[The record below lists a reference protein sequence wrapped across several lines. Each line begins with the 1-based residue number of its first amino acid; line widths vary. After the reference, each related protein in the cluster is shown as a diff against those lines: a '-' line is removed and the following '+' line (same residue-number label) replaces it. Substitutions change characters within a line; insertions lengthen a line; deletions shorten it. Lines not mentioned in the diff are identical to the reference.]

1 VAVTFLS
8 LHLSVRQHPQP
19 TAVNPHK
26 QQQYSAG
33 EQGLHDRRMPGL
45 TSTSAEAGE
54 EVLATYGAH
63 SNDKLLV
70 HYGFICAST
79 MQHASPDDEVRLDH
93 VIIPHLSE
101 ETKSQLQDVGFLGGY
116 ALLPTEYPC
125 DRKLKVEDIR
135 KEIPCKDHCR
145 QPWELCFKTQ
155 VAVRAV
161 LLTANEWEY
170 FVTNGEDLSGDQSAA
185 VNKWLQPHLQGMAA
199 EALKKHVELQK
210 LLDGD
215 EPLSEDRAVGVRML
229 YDRWKQ
235 IDTHLGMFPTCI

>member
-1 VAVTFLS
+1 M
-8 LHLSVRQHPQP
+8 
-19 TAVNPHK
+19 
-26 QQQYSAG
+26 G
-33 EQGLHDRRMPGL
+33 D
-45 TSTSAEAGE
+45 

-93 VIIPHLSE
+93 VIIPHLSD

-116 ALLPTEYPC
+116 ALLPSEYPC
-125 DRKLKVEDIR
+125 SRESSDDDPWGIR
-135 KEIPCKDHCR
+135 CSENCR

-185 VNKWLQPHLQGMAA
+185 VNKWLQPHLQGLAT
-199 EALKKHVELQK
+199 EALEKKAELQK

-215 EPLSEDRAVGVRML
+215 EPLAKDRAVGVKML
-229 YDRWKQ
+229 HDRWSQ
-235 IDTHLGMFPTCI
+235 INTHLGMFLKSI